1 MSAGEGLDVQ
11 KRSAPPRSQPL
22 GAPLTG
28 VRVLDLTRVLAGP
41 FATMILGDLGAE
53 VIKVE
58 QPAHGDGVRGIGPF
72 YPGGLSHYFLA
83 INRNKKSI
91 AVDLKAPAGRALILD
106 LVEHCDVV
114 IENFRPG
121 VMDRL
126 GLGFDELVQRR
137 RDLIMCSISGFGRS
151 GPMAEKPSFDLVSQA
166 LSGVMSVTGE
176 ATGPPTK
183 MGLPMGDL
191 GGGLWGCIAVLAALH
206 RRGRDERPQYVD
218 LSLLEGLVGMLGYLG
233 QLALLTGETPQR
245 VGSSH
250 LNIVPYGMFE
260 VKDGHLVLALHVGS
274 FWRGFCRA
282 IDREDLMD
290 DERFRTSAAR
300 SEHRSELLPIVE
312 KILKQKTRAE
322 WQEVLD
328 AADVPHAPLLDVV
341 EALQQEQVVQR
352 EVLQKVTHPTEGEV
366 DVVGSV
372 VRFVGEERSPLA
384 PPPLLGEHGR
394 EICRSILGWD
404 DGAIGRLVESG
415 VLRVTAANDGRLED
429 QEEEVGADV

>member
-1 MSAGEGLDVQ
+1 MSAEKGRNVQ
-11 KRSAPPRSQPL
+11 TSPPGRTEPL
-22 GAPLTG
+22 GAPLSG
-28 VRVLDLTRVLAGP
+28 IRVLDFTRVLAGP
-41 FATMILGDLGAE
+41 FGTMILGDLGAE

-58 QPAHGDGVRGIGPF
+58 EPVHGDGVRGIGPF

-91 AVDLKAPAGRALILD
+91 AVDLKASQGRALILD

-114 IENFRPG
+114 MENFRPG

-126 GLGFDELVQRR
+126 GLGFDDLVQRR
-137 RDLIMCSISGFGRS
+137 PDLIMCSISGFGRS

-191 GGGLWGCIAVLAALH
+191 GGAVWGCIAVLAALH
-206 RRGRDERPQYVD
+206 RRDRDGRPQYVD

-233 QLALLTGETPQR
+233 QLALLTGESPQR

-260 VKDGHLVLALHVGS
+260 VEDGHLVLALHVGS

-282 IDREDLMD
+282 IGREDLID

-300 SEHRSELLPIVE
+300 SEHRVELLPIVE

-328 AADVPHAPLLDVV
+328 AADVPHAPILDVA
-341 EALQQEQVVQR
+341 EALEQEQIVER
-352 EVLQKVTHPTEGEV
+352 EVLQKVAHPIEGEV
-366 DVVGSV
+366 DVVGPV
-372 VRFVGEERSPLA
+372 IRFAGEERSPLA

-394 EICRSILGWD
+394 DICRSILGWD
-404 DGAIGRLVESG
+404 DAAIDQLVASG
-415 VLRVTAANDGRLED
+415 VLRVPAAQDGRFES
-429 QEEEVGADV
+429 QGEEVDAHV

>member
-1 MSAGEGLDVQ
+1 MSAGEGLEVQ
-11 KRSAPPRSQPL
+11 RPAPPRTERLGTPL
-22 GAPLTG
+22 AG
-28 VRVLDLTRVLAGP
+28 VRILDFTRVLAGP
-41 FATMILGDLGAE
+41 FGTMILGDLGAE

>member
-1 MSAGEGLDVQ
+1 MSAEKGPTVQ
-11 KRSAPPRSQPL
+11 TSPPGRMEPL
-22 GAPLTG
+22 GAPLSG
-28 VRVLDLTRVLAGP
+28 IRVLDFTRVLAGP
-41 FATMILGDLGAE
+41 FGTMILGDLGAE

-58 QPAHGDGVRGIGPF
+58 EPVHGDGVRGIGPF

-91 AVDLKAPAGRALILD
+91 AVDLKAPEGRALILD

-126 GLGFDELVQRR
+126 GLGFDELVERR
-137 RDLIMCSISGFGRS
+137 LDLVMCSISGFGRS

-166 LSGVMSVTGE
+166 LSGVMSITGE

-183 MGLPMGDL
+183 MGLPMGDV

-206 RRGRDERPQYVD
+206 RRDRDGRPQYVD

-233 QLALLTGETPQR
+233 QLTMLTGQSPQR

-282 IDREDLMD
+282 IGREDLME
-290 DERFRTSAAR
+290 DERFRTSADR
-300 SEHRSELLPIVE
+300 SEHRAELLPIVE

-328 AADVPHAPLLDVV
+328 AADVPHAPILDVA
-341 EALQQEQVVQR
+341 EALEQEQLVER
-352 EVLQKVTHPTEGEV
+352 GVLQKLVHPTEGEV
-366 DVVGSV
+366 DVVGPV
-372 VRFVGEERSPLA
+372 IRLVGEERSLLA
-384 PPPLLGEHGR
+384 PPPLLGEHSR

-404 DGAIGRLVESG
+404 DAAIDQLVASG
-415 VLRVTAANDGRLED
+415 VLRAQVADDGRLES
-429 QEEEVGADV
+429 QGEEVKAHV